1 MCRLTPIILAVLAWP
16 TLSFGLPAA
25 DSDPNGIV
33 IQEVPEKSV
42 ALSFDDGVASHATI
56 VAPILKQH
64 GFGGS
69 FYICDFDSF
78 NTRKDWYLT
87 WAQIQSLSADGFD
100 VGNHTKGHGGASL
113 GPWLAMEDEF
123 SLNHVPKPTTLA
135 WPVYAVYPNLYAS
148 LISSKYTFGRAGGDR
163 PYRPTVDHPLNVPS
177 FSLGDSVSMDTF
189 IGEAQRAT
197 RGRIVVFTIHGV
209 PEGEH
214 PSVSLDPVKFAR
226 MMQYLKDNDYNV
238 ISMSALGNYVDV
250 AKAGSLLPAAA
261 VTADI
266 TLSDTSTIASSNT
279 FTSTNVT
286 CNVTVAGAQK
296 TFGGTGS
303 GRVLVS
309 GAFTGSASLVLAAPY
324 LLELR
329 PGSGANVLTG
339 INVADSTLRG
349 TAAGLNSSPLALSNA
364 TLQLEDT
371 SNAWS
376 SFPSPLTL
384 TGANTI
390 QALDNH
396 RTTLSGKL
404 SGSGSVTYSG
414 YYALSRYNSDSDS
427 SGPTR
432 LAQEEWYRQSADD
445 SQGIEDF
452 MFGVG
457 GSKPFGTGVV
467 TIAGTGGTRM
477 GIAYGASGTQVI
489 PNNMVLETPLAF
501 SWSNT
506 NSIDL
511 AGTISGTGSLV
522 KVFAAGDT
530 GSTLHLRG
538 ANSYSGGTRFFSG
551 NLNFY
556 QANSFG
562 TGTVTLGGKASTS
575 HALSLRNQAALTV
588 ANAFEFVGIT
598 DITVNGGSP
607 TFAGARGTTMNNAA
621 AQAEFNTGGGNL
633 TLSGPLSGSGGLL
646 KSGTN
651 TLTLSGI
658 NSYAGATKVAA
669 GMLAGSSAA
678 ALGGGPLDI
687 TSGATVALNFTGTR
701 AVAGLSFNGG
711 SLQGAGTY
719 GSTSSTATNKSAYFS
734 GPGTL
739 TVLPTTSTTLA
750 LTGGSSPAA
759 LGAALT
765 FTATVTG
772 SAPTGNVT
780 FYAAGK
786 LLGTTAYYT
795 GATAIGTSAVNGSS
809 QASLTTSGL
818 KTGFYDIT
826 ACYGGDA
833 ANQPNTSAALTV
845 KVGDAEVPED
855 FLTFVFSGQAGS
867 TISGS
872 RISVTVAYTTDV
884 TALAPTYSVS
894 TGATASPASGSAR
907 NFTTPQTYT
916 VTGQDGSTK
925 TYTVT
930 VNKTPVSS
938 AKDILTFVF
947 PGQAASTLSGTN
959 IGVNVPT
966 LTPVT
971 ALAPTFT
978 LSPFSTCVPVS
989 GTVRDFT
996 SAQTYTVTAQDG
1008 STQAYS
1014 VTVTKTGLPTPFTWS
1029 STAAGNWSD
1038 ASKWTN
1044 NLASGTAPA
1053 TAGQADYTLNFNLS
1067 GTYTATNDLSAGF
1080 LLNQINCGGSTATLA
1095 GNSLVFVTNSS
1106 NGSLP
1111 RLNQNSSSGVAIS
1124 APLGLAS
1131 GLTIGGTGSGSLNL
1145 SGLISGT
1152 GSLTTNI
1159 TGQLTLSGVN
1169 TYSGGTTIN
1178 AGNVVIYNN
1187 NSTLGTGPVT
1197 VNSGANLALDR
1208 NSMINALTLN
1218 GGSVSGANGFGESWT
1233 GPITLAAVSTMN
1245 CGNSMSW
1252 SNTVSGSGGLIKT
1265 GNGTMTL
1272 SGTNTYSGPTSVN
1285 GGTLVF
1291 AKAVSLYN
1299 GDSARWTPA
1308 NIIVPVNQA
1317 LRLKVGGSGEF
1328 SGAQVGTL
1336 LDNLTS
1342 GISNNGL
1349 QAGSIIGL
1357 DTANATAT
1365 VTVSAVIKDSVGTGG
1380 GAFSLRKY
1388 GSNTLQLSAANTYSG
1403 QTTIDGGTLSVASLN
1418 SVAGGVSSSNLGAP
1432 TTPEKGTIV
1441 FGTTAGLTYTGS
1453 GETTDRVMDFAGAA
1467 STLTFTQAG
1476 TGLLKFTSGFAVSG
1490 FGSNK
1495 TLVLTGSSSGSGE
1508 IAGSII
1514 NPYGNGVQTTSL
1526 TKSGSGS
1533 WTLSG
1538 SNSYTG
1544 PTTVTA
1550 GTLACSSAG
1559 SLGSKALSISSGAKV
1574 ALNFPG
1580 TCPISALTLNGAA
1593 QAAGTYGSTASTATT
1608 KNDSYF
1614 SGTGTVTVGPV
1625 GAAATITSLT
1635 LAAGNFTTTVGTP
1648 LTFTATVTG
1657 TSPTGNVTF
1666 YAGTTALGTAALN
1679 GSYQA
1684 SLTTGSLA
1692 AGSYDITAQ
1701 YAGDANDQPGNS
1713 AAMAIRVNST
1723 ATNSAKS
1730 ILTCVFPGL
1739 PATTIVGSQI
1749 KVNVPP
1755 GTNVAALAPT
1765 YTVSPG
1771 ATGDPVSGS
1780 IRNFIIPQTY
1790 LITAADLS
1798 TQTYTV
1804 TVNTVPLA
1812 TPQSASTAED
1822 TAKVLT
1828 LTASDADGNPLN
1840 YAILT
1845 PPAHGS
1851 LSGTAPNV
1859 TYTPA
1864 SNYYGTDSFTFTA
1877 NDGQTDSAAATV
1889 SLTVTAVND
1898 APVANAQSLTTAQ
1911 DTAKAITLSA
1921 TDVEGSSLVYAIVT
1935 QPAHGSLTGSA
1946 PNVTYT
1952 PAAGYIGSDGFTFK
1966 ANDGTLDSAVA
1977 TVSLIVTSAT
1987 PSIRIKAATGTD
1999 LSAAASWGGTAPG
2012 FIDTA
2017 SWTATSLGAGLALGS
2032 PTSWGNISVAAALT
2046 DIGISGA
2053 GPLTLTSGIDMSA
2066 STVNLA
2072 LGSPVVLGA
2081 SQTWNVNAAK
2091 TLTAS
2096 GVITGSGF
2104 GLTKAGTGTLT
2115 LNCAN
2120 TFTGGLTVNGGT
2132 AMLDQLAVPTD
2143 LVPSANVLTLGGGTL
2158 SLKGKGSAV
2167 TSQSFA
2173 STTLSANRG
2182 SAITL
2187 TQNSATSLTA
2197 ALGTIT
2203 RNPGSTLNF
2212 TAVPATSGIIATTTS
2227 ANTYGILGPW
2237 ASVGTSTALQYAA
2250 NNGSGKI
2257 ISYAG
2262 ASPASAADLSN
2273 ATDPSVNYSFAA
2285 AATQTGNLTANTL
2298 RYTGGAA
2305 TLANGGFKTT
2315 LNGLMHAGSGT
2326 LTISGTGNLEIGANR
2341 ELVIFGGA
2349 QQITIASLMVDNGLG
2364 ASSLVYHNL
2373 SSSKQL
2379 YLSSINNTYSGGTT
2393 VNGGDLHCQPNTAG
2407 TGVKML
2413 GTGTVSIN
2421 NGTLSSNNGSIT
2433 HANSM
2438 VFNEATVSAGDYDV
2452 NFSGPVT
2459 LLGNNTFIPNKYN
2472 NPWIALQN
2480 TVGGTGG
2487 FTLSPS
2493 SVNCMVKLGATA
2505 TYTGNTIITSGIVQL
2520 GANGSI
2526 NNTPLIAIG
2535 AGATF
2540 DVSLKTSPYILSTT
2554 TTLSAAGT
2562 ATPANVKGALGG
2574 TVSLGSQPIVLTY
2587 NGVNPALTV
2596 SQGMLALNGNPF
2608 TVNSASPLA
2617 NGSYT
2622 IVTQTTGNLTSSGT
2636 YPGVVGSAIGTGKV
2650 GSISVTGGNVLLT
2663 IATPTLAVTGFPSPQ
2678 TTGVAGSVTVT
2689 AKDGANN
2696 TASGYTGTIHF
2707 TSSDSAAVLPA
2718 NYTFVADDNGTHTFT
2733 NGVTLKTAGTQA
2745 IIATDTVTATITGT
2759 QSGISVTPA
2768 GSAFELWAANPA
2780 QGLIAGVNAGPADDP
2795 DHDGIANLLEFAL
2808 GGSPMGSSQAVLPW
2822 LTKQSGSWVF
2832 EYDRTS
2838 LSKSSTTQVVEYGS
2852 GLAGWTGVPIPAASS
2867 GNVTITPGTT
2877 SDHVKVVLPA
2887 QGATG
2892 FVRLKVS
2899 Q

>member
-1 MCRLTPIILAVLAWP
+1 MNRLTPIILAAITWP
-16 TLSFGLPAA
+16 AFAIGLPPA
-25 DSDPNGIV
+25 DPDPNGIV
-33 IQEVPEKSV
+33 IQEVPEKTV

-100 VGNHTKGHGGASL
+100 VGNHTKGHGGASS

-135 WPVYAVYPNLYAS
+135 WPVYAVYPTLYAS

-177 FSLGDSVSMDTF
+177 FSLSDSVSMDTF
-189 IGEAQRAT
+189 MGEAQRAT

-226 MMQYLKDNDYNV
+226 MMQYFKDNNYNV

-266 TLSDTSTIASSNT
+266 TLSDTATIASSNT

-309 GAFTGSASLVLAAPY
+309 GAITGSASLALAAPY
-324 LLELR
+324 VLELR
-329 PGSGANVLTG
+329 PGSGTNALTG
-339 INVADSTLRG
+339 ISVADSTLRG

-376 SFPSPLTL
+376 FFPSPLTL
-384 TGANTI
+384 TGVNTI

-575 HALSLRNQAALTV
+575 HALCLRNQAALTV
-588 ANAFEFVGIT
+588 ANAFVLVGIT
-598 DITVNGGSP
+598 DTTVNGGSP
-607 TFAGARGTTMNNAA
+607 TFAGARGTTLNNAA
-621 AQAEFNTGGGNL
+621 AQAEINTAGGNL

-669 GMLAGSSAA
+669 GTLAGSSSA

-719 GSTSSTATNKSAYFS
+719 GSTSSTATNKSTYFS
-734 GPGTL
+734 GTGTL
-739 TVLPTTSTTLA
+739 TVLPITSTTLA

-818 KTGFYDIT
+818 TTGFYDIT

-845 KVGDAEVPED
+845 KVGDPEVAED
-855 FLTFVFSGQAGS
+855 FLTFVFTGQAGS

-872 RISVTVAYTTDV
+872 RISVTVPYTTDV

-907 NFTTPQTYT
+907 NFTSPQTYT
-916 VTGQDGSTK
+916 VTGQDGTTK

-930 VNKTPVSS
+930 VNRTPVSS
-938 AKDILTFVF
+938 AKDVLTFVF

-959 IGVNVPT
+959 IGVNVPMGT
-966 LTPVT
+966 TVT

-978 LSPFSTCVPVS
+978 LSPYATCVPGS

-1014 VTVTKTGLPTPFTWS
+1014 VTVTKTGLPTTFTWS
-1029 STAAGNWSD
+1029 STAAGNWND

-1067 GTYTATNDLSAGF
+1067 GTYTATNDLPAGF

-1095 GNSLVFVTNSS
+1095 GNSLVFASNTS

-1131 GLTIGGTGSGSLNL
+1131 GLTIGGTGSGALNL
-1145 SGLISGT
+1145 SGIISGT

-1218 GGSVSGANGFGESWT
+1218 GGSVSGSNGFGESWT

-1299 GDSARWTPA
+1299 GDSARWIPA
-1308 NIIVPVNQA
+1308 NIIVPVNQT

-1342 GISNNGL
+1342 GVSNNGL

-1365 VTVSAVIKDSVGTGG
+1365 VAVSAVIKDSVGTGG

-1388 GSNTLQLSAANTYSG
+1388 GSNTLQLAAANTYSG

-1441 FGTTAGLTYTGS
+1441 FGTSAGLTYTGS

-1625 GAAATITSLT
+1625 GAAATITSLA
-1635 LAAGNFTTTVGTP
+1635 LAAGNFTTTVGTA

-1657 TSPTGNVTF
+1657 TTPTGNVTF

-1723 ATNSAKS
+1723 ATQSAKS
-1730 ILTCVFPGL
+1730 ILSCVFPGL
-1739 PATTIVGSQI
+1739 PTTTIVGSQI
-1749 KVNVPP
+1749 RLNVPP

-1780 IRNFIIPQTY
+1780 IRNFITPQTY

-1822 TAKVLT
+1822 TAKILT
-1828 LTASDADGNPLN
+1828 LTASDAEGNPLN
-1840 YAILT
+1840 YAIVT

-1851 LSGTAPNV
+1851 LSGTAPNVTYTPASNYYGADSFTFKVNDGIVDSAVATVSLTVTPVNDAPVANAQSVSTMQDTAKAITLSATDVDGDSLAYVIVTQPAHGSLTGSAPNVIYTPAAGFRGADSFTFKANDGTIDSAPATVSLTVTAVNHAPVAAAQSVSTAEDTALAITLTATDVDLDALTYALVTAPTHGTLSGSAPNV

-1921 TDVEGSSLVYAIVT
+1921 TDVEGSSLAYAIVT
-1935 QPAHGSLTGSA
+1935 QPAHGSLTGNA
-1946 PNVTYT
+1946 PNLTYT

-1966 ANDGTLDSAVA
+1966 ANDGALDSAVA

-1999 LSAAASWGGTAPG
+1999 LSGAASWGGSTPG

-2032 PTSWGNISVAAALT
+2032 PTSWDNISVAAALT

-2096 GVITGSGF
+2096 GVISGSGF
-2104 GLTKAGTGTLT
+2104 GLTKTGTGTLT
-2115 LNCAN
+2115 LNSAAVN
-2120 TFTGGLTVNGGT
+2120 AFTGGLSVNGGT

-2182 SAITL
+2182 SVITL

-2197 ALGTIT
+2197 ALGTLT

-2227 ANTYGILGPW
+2227 VNTYGILGPW
-2237 ASVGTSTALQYAA
+2237 ASVGTSTAMQYAA

-2262 ASPASAADLSN
+2262 ATPASAADLSN
-2273 ATDPSVNYSFAA
+2273 ATDPVVNYSFAA

-2326 LTISGTGNLEIGANR
+2326 LTISGTGNLEIGVNR

-2373 SSSKQL
+2373 SASKQL

-2413 GTGTVSIN
+2413 GTGTVIIN

-2438 VFNEATVSAGDYDV
+2438 VFNDATVSAGDYDV

-2493 SVNCMVKLGATA
+2493 SVNCMVKFGATA

-2520 GANGSI
+2520 GANG
-2526 NNTPLIAIG
+2526 
-2535 AGATF
+2535 
-2540 DVSLKTSPYILSTT
+2540 
-2554 TTLSAAGT
+2554 
-2562 ATPANVKGALGG
+2562 
-2574 TVSLGSQPIVLTY
+2574 
-2587 NGVNPALTV
+2587 
-2596 SQGMLALNGNPF
+2596 
-2608 TVNSASPLA
+2608 
-2617 NGSYT
+2617 
-2622 IVTQTTGNLTSSGT
+2622 
-2636 YPGVVGSAIGTGKV
+2636 
-2650 GSISVTGGNVLLT
+2650 
-2663 IATPTLAVTGFPSPQ
+2663 
-2678 TTGVAGSVTVT
+2678 
-2689 AKDGANN
+2689 
-2696 TASGYTGTIHF
+2696 
-2707 TSSDSAAVLPA
+2707 
-2718 NYTFVADDNGTHTFT
+2718 
-2733 NGVTLKTAGTQA
+2733 
-2745 IIATDTVTATITGT
+2745 
-2759 QSGISVTPA
+2759 
-2768 GSAFELWAANPA
+2768 
-2780 QGLIAGVNAGPADDP
+2780 
-2795 DHDGIANLLEFAL
+2795 
-2808 GGSPMGSSQAVLPW
+2808 
-2822 LTKQSGSWVF
+2822 
-2832 EYDRTS
+2832 
-2838 LSKSSTTQVVEYGS
+2838 
-2852 GLAGWTGVPIPAASS
+2852 
-2867 GNVTITPGTT
+2867 
-2877 SDHVKVVLPA
+2877 
-2887 QGATG
+2887 
-2892 FVRLKVS
+2892 
-2899 Q
+2899 